1 MCCFFFFKQK
11 TAYEVRISDWS
22 SDVCSSDLTGVRV
35 GEQAGLVE
43 HQLAHRGEVLDR
55 RGVAVL
61 GQPLGGDRVAVLRA
75 LAEGEEGF
83 VAAGLCAGPGDGPHL
98 PRAEVGRLEACLGL
112 GEGAVSTTVAAE
124 HGGGGEQR

>member
-83 VAAGLCAGPGDGPHL
+83 VAAGLGAGPGDGQHL
-98 PRAEVGRLEACLGL
+98 LRAEVGRLEACRGL
-112 GEGAVSTTVAAE
+112 GEDRKSTRLNSS
-124 HGGGGEQR
+124 H